1 MQLIYDVFPYAIMFT
16 VPLLLAAL
24 GGLVSERSG
33 VVNIALDGMMIVGA
47 FVSAI
52 FVSKFSSMNGT
63 TEVWISILLAGV
75 VTALFSLLHAYASI
89 TLSANQVIS
98 GTALNM
104 IAPAVTIFF
113 ARLLTGTQNI
123 SITGIPRIT
132 ASEKSSDL
140 VNALIGIP
148 VIGPLF
154 FKDSYLT
161 TLCALIIFGIV
172 WYVVFKTKFG
182 LRLRAC
188 GENPQAADSMGIN
201 VYKMRYIGVVASG
214 FLAGL
219 AGAVYTTTIVGG
231 FNGAV
236 QGLGFLALG
245 ALIFGKWLP
254 LQVLGASFFFA
265 FMKTLGTVAPANEAL
280 KQLQIPQ
287 ELYNA
292 LPYIATIIALVIFS
306 KNIVG
311 PKAAGEPYDKGKR

>member
-16 VPLLLAAL
+16 MPLLLAAL
-24 GGLVSERSG
+24 GGLISERSG

-52 FVSKFSSMNGT
+52 FISTFSSMSGT
-63 TEVWISILLAGV
+63 TEVWLGILLAGV
-75 VTALFSLLHAYASI
+75 VTALFSVLHAYASI
-89 TLSANQVIS
+89 SLNANQVIS

-104 IAPAVTIFF
+104 LAPAVTIFL
-113 ARLLTGTQNI
+113 ARLFTGTQNI
-123 SITGIPRIT
+123 TFPQGVPRIT
-132 ASEKSSDL
+132 ASSGNLE
-140 VNALIGIP
+140 ATLIGIP
-148 VIGPLF
+148 VIGPMF

-161 TLCALIIFGIV
+161 TLFSLIIFAIV

-201 VYKMRYIGVVASG
+201 VYKMRYIGVIASG

-219 AGAVYTTTIVGG
+219 AGALYTTTVAGSFSG
-231 FNGAV
+231 SV

-254 LQVLGASFFFA
+254 LQVLGATFFFA
-265 FMKTLGTVAPANEAL
+265 FMKTLGAIAPANATL
-280 KQLQIPQ
+280 QQLQVPQ